1 VATCQCSVSV
11 AKMTVTLGDDGVS
24 SGSCSVGGGGRGSV
38 GGGGGGGGSGGGRSR
53 QDMFFSLHDI
63 QRLCH
68 RNCFFALQT
77 KILSC
82 LLSWV
87 SRLGPSLILRLCIRH
102 RDSEPSLISLGF
114 VSHADCQGRQ
124 GLVD

>member
-1 VATCQCSVSV
+1 
-11 AKMTVTLGDDGVS
+11 MTVGDDGVS

-87 SRLGPSLILRLCIRH
+87 S
-102 RDSEPSLISLGF
+102 EPSLISLGF